1 MTHCSHITKVLEFG
15 FDEHHDFRASLYGC
29 VLCDWT
35 SETPYREDDIFID
48 HTNCGEECFGCK
60 ARGLQLNTGD
70 ASSQKA
76 MSNKRWDGELSE
88 YRKATAEGIQPA
100 GTSMEKI
107 QEARRASE
115 AMGSAYNADVHPQS
129 HMIQNNTVDKLKEVG
144 LV

>member
-1 MTHCSHITKVLEFG
+1 MSRCSHITKVLEFG
-15 FDEHHDFRASLYGC
+15 FDENHDFKATLYGC
-29 VLCDWT
+29 VLCDWSST
-35 SETPYREDDIFID
+35 EPYYEENIFID
-48 HTNCGEECFGCK
+48 HTLCGDECFGCK

-76 MSNKRWDGELSE
+76 MSNKKWDSELNE
-88 YRKATAEGIQPA
+88 YRKARSEGIQPT

-115 AMGSAYNADVHPQS
+115 VMGTAYNADIHTKTDL
-129 HMIQNNTVDKLKEVG
+129 IQNNTVDKLKEVG